1 MNSFEVYVVLK
12 SEPIAKITTI
22 EYQGSKEEL
31 ASEIAESMANET
43 KTTMVIGNMAFK
55 IDVVDFVRV
64 EDK

>member
-31 ASEIAESMANET
+31 ASEIAEAMASET
-43 KTTMVIGNMAFK
+43 KSTMVIGNMAFK
-55 IDVVDFVRV
+55 IDAVDFVRV